1 MGRACVDEEFIKR
14 VLSDA
19 REALEELRSIVSK
32 PLSTVLRSRDLRY
45 AMRFSVVLL
54 VEALTDAAQHILV
67 RCFNTEP
74 TSYSDAMTKLGVTG
88 VVPQGVADA
97 AAKLARLR
105 NLVIHR
111 YWEVDDAR
119 IYRSAAEGGIDSVER
134 MINMVERWVRDA

>member
-1 MGRACVDEEFIKR
+1 MGRACADEEFIKR
-14 VLSDA
+14 VLGDA
-19 REALEELRSIVSK
+19 KEALEELRTIVSK
-32 PLSTVLRSRDLRY
+32 PMSTVLRSRDLRY

-67 RCFNTEP
+67 RCFDVEP
-74 TSYSDAMTKLGVTG
+74 TSYSDAMTKLGVAG
-88 VVPQGVADA
+88 VVPQGLADA

-119 IYRSAAEGGIDSVER
+119 IYRSAAEGGIDAVER
-134 MINMVERWVRDA
+134 MISVIERWVRDA